1 MPGQQAFGSFKHKHQ
16 DNLIRIIFMPSALY
30 ISLLRSTAISII
42 LIISL
47 MIFCGEAFAEENTIK
62 DIQIQV
68 EPVRGINTEKLHNL
82 ARDVLSLKKGEV
94 FSEEK
99 LESSIEAIKK
109 TGLFEKI
116 ATDSTDG
123 EQNPSIIFNLKPA
136 RIIKN
141 IRIKG
146 IISPFFEKDI
156 LNAMTIFT
164 GEAFKPKKFKRQP
177 ELIAKMIEKD
187 GFINPV
193 VTLVRNTDPTDGNMI
208 IDVTIKK
215 DNFWYIGDIKFKGN
229 DSFSDFRLGFSLET
243 SRGSFLPDVISRFS
257 EATLKKETRS
267 LIDFYRNQGYAD
279 VTINSDIK
287 KNEETSTVDVVIK
300 INEGP
305 KYKVDF
311 KGNEYYWDLTLNKDV
326 VLDKDG
332 NKHNLGVRKSIKN
345 IKNRYVEE
353 GFQNISV
360 KTEEELIE
368 DGKIK
373 KLIFVIDEGPRT
385 LVSKVK
391 IEGNQS
397 VPEKEIEKNM
407 LTKESGVFFK
417 EPFNQETLDGDAEA
431 VVTYY
436 KNQGFIN
443 AKTETEALI
452 SEDKSSADVKM
463 VIEEKPRIYA
473 GTIKFKGL
481 ELIPEKEAF
490 KAINTK
496 PGGPF
501 SKSELEGD
509 EKKISAMISE
519 KGYPHVSVK
528 TSADFNVDGKTV
540 DIVFNVDQGPFV
552 KMGNA
557 YFYGNVRTSES
568 LLKKE
573 LNMKKGD
580 PFSLTKAL
588 EAQKNIRNMD
598 IFNSVQFT
606 SLGLAE
612 QNDTVHLLAEIEE
625 KKPYYFQAG
634 VGYDSQK
641 GMYSSAKTG
650 DRNLF
655 GKNKELW
662 TSGEASQTTYK
673 AETGI
678 ADPRFTGLKLSAKTR
693 IYTEQSEEFNQD
705 FGTRSFGSLTE
716 FEKKW
721 TDSIYTSTAMR
732 FEQREQYSINK
743 KEEDASQPEMG
754 ESRKLMAI
762 TPAVHYDI
770 RDSFIRPR
778 KGMEASLSANFS
790 KSIENDYDTFRKYK
804 FDISFYRNPFEKL
817 TLALAGRFGYI
828 DAESILPS
836 DQLFYLGGTTS
847 VRGYN
852 ENLLS
857 TDSNGDALGGRSSV
871 SGSLEARIELGMK
884 FELVTFVDTGSIGF
898 FMGKEGDD
906 SFKSSIGAGIGYI
919 TPIGPFSVMYG
930 HKLDKKEDEDPG
942 QIHFSVGYVF

>member
-1 MPGQQAFGSFKHKHQ
+1 
-16 DNLIRIIFMPSALY
+16 MPSGLY
-30 ISLLRSTAISII
+30 ISLLRNTAISVF

-47 MIFCGEAFAEENTIK
+47 MISCDGAFAEENTIK

-68 EPVRGINTEKLHNL
+68 EPVSGINTEKLHNL
-82 ARDVLSLKKGEV
+82 ANDIISLKKGEA

-99 LESSIEAIKK
+99 LESSIQAIKK
-109 TGLFEKI
+109 TGLFERI
-116 ATDSTDG
+116 TADSADG
-123 EQNPSIIFNLKPA
+123 QQNPLIIFKLKPA
-136 RIIKN
+136 RIIKD

-146 IISPFFEKDI
+146 VIYPFFEKDI
-156 LNAMTIFT
+156 LNSMTIFT
-164 GEAFKPKKFKRQP
+164 GEAFKPKKFERQP

-187 GFINPV
+187 GFIKPV
-193 VTLVRNTDPTDGNMI
+193 VTLVRNTDPSDGNII
-208 IDVTIKK
+208 IDVMIKK

-229 DSFSDFRLGFSLET
+229 DSFSDFRLGLSLET
-243 SRGSFLPDVISRFS
+243 SRSSFLPDVISRFS
-257 EATLKKETRS
+257 EATLKKEIQS
-267 LIDFYRNQGYAD
+267 LVDFYRRNGFAD
-279 VTINSDIK
+279 VAVTYDIK
-287 KNEETSTVDVVIK
+287 KNEETNTVDVVIK

-305 KYKVDF
+305 KYKIDF
-311 KGNEYYWDLTLNKDV
+311 KGNEHYWDLTLNKDV
-326 VLDKDG
+326 VIEKDG

-345 IKNRYVEE
+345 IKKRYMED
-353 GFQNISV
+353 GFQSISV
-360 KTEEELIE
+360 TTEEELLE

-373 KLIFVIDEGPRT
+373 KLVFVMDEGART
-385 LVSKVK
+385 LVSKVSV
-391 IEGNQS
+391 EGNQS

-407 LTKESGVFFK
+407 LTKESGIFFK
-417 EPFNQETLDGDAEA
+417 EPFDQDILDGDAEA
-431 VVTYY
+431 VVSYY

-443 AKTETEALI
+443 AKTEAEAEI
-452 SEDKSSADVKM
+452 SEDKSSANVKM
-463 VIEEKPRIYA
+463 IIDENSRIHT

-481 ELIPEKEAF
+481 DLISEKEAF
-490 KAINTK
+490 DAINTK
-496 PGGPF
+496 KGGPF

-528 TSADFNVDGKTV
+528 ASADFNADGKTV
-540 DIVFNVDQGPFV
+540 DVVFNVEQGPFV

-573 LNMKKGD
+573 LNMKAGE

-612 QNDTVHLLAEIEE
+612 KSDTVNLLAEIEE

-662 TSGEASQTTYK
+662 ISGEASQTTYK

-678 ADPRFTGLKLSAKTR
+678 ADPRFTGLRFSAKTK

-705 FGTRSFGSLTE
+705 FGTRAFGSLTE

-732 FEQREQYSINK
+732 FEQREQYSIDN
-743 KEEDASQPEMG
+743 ESAAASKAEMG
-754 ESRKLMAI
+754 ESRKLVAI

-804 FDISFYRNPFEKL
+804 FDISFYHSPFEKL

-828 DAESILPS
+828 DAESDMPS

-871 SGSLEARIELGMK
+871 SGTLEARIELGMK
-884 FELVTFVDTGSIGF
+884 FEIVTFVDTGSIGF

-919 TPIGPFSVMYG
+919 TPIGPFSLMYG
-930 HKLDKKEDEDPG
+930 HKLDRKEDEDAG

>member
-1 MPGQQAFGSFKHKHQ
+1 MPTGIFTSFF
-16 DNLIRIIFMPSALY
+16 RCTV
-30 ISLLRSTAISII
+30 ISTV

-47 MIFCGEAFAEENTIK
+47 IIFCGRTFADESTIK
-62 DIQIQV
+62 DVRIQI
-68 EPVRGINTEKLHNL
+68 EPVSGINIEKLHNL
-82 ARDVLSLKKGEV
+82 TRDVTSLKKGDI

-99 LESSIEAIKK
+99 LESSIQAIKK
-109 TGLFEKI
+109 TGLFEDI
-116 ATDSTDG
+116 EADSDAG
-123 EQNPSIIFNLKPA
+123 QNNSVIIFKLKPA
-136 RIIKN
+136 RLIKD
-141 IRIKG
+141 IKITG
-146 IISPFFEKDI
+146 VIYPFFEKDI
-156 LNAMTIFT
+156 LNSMSIYA
-164 GEAFKPKKFKRQP
+164 GEAFKPKKFELQP
-177 ELIAKMIEKD
+177 ELVEKMLEKE
-187 GFINPV
+187 GFIKPV
-193 VTLVRNTDPTDGNMI
+193 VTLEKETDPSDGNI
-208 IDVTIKK
+208 TVSVSIQK
-215 DNFWYIGDIKFKGN
+215 DDFWYIGDIKFKGN
-229 DSFSDFRLGFSLET
+229 ESFSDFRLGLALET

-257 EATLKKETRS
+257 ETTLKKETRS
-267 LIDFYRNQGYAD
+267 LTNFYRTNGYAD
-279 VTINSDIK
+279 VSITSDIK
-287 KNEETSTVDVVIK
+287 KNDLTRTVDAIIK

-305 KYKVDF
+305 KYEVNF
-311 KGNEYYWDLTLNKDV
+311 KGNKEYWGITLKKDL

-345 IKNRYVEE
+345 IKKRYIEG
-353 GFQNISV
+353 GFQNVSIKV
-360 KTEEELIE
+360 EEQLEEE
-368 DGKIK
+368 GKVK
-373 KLIFVIDEGPRT
+373 KLVFVIDEGLRT
-385 LVSKVK
+385 LVSNVS
-391 IEGNQS
+391 IQGNES
-397 VPEKEIEKNM
+397 VTEKEIKKNM
-407 LTKESGVFFK
+407 LTKKSGFFFR
-417 EPFNQETLDGDAEA
+417 EPFDQEILDGDAEA

-443 AKTETEALI
+443 AKAKTEAVI
-452 SEDKSSADVKM
+452 SEDNNVDVK
-463 VIEEKPRIYA
+463 IIIDEKPMIHT

-481 ELIPEKEAF
+481 EIVSEKDVFALM
-490 KAINTK
+490 NTK
-496 PGGPF
+496 TGSPF
-501 SKSELEGD
+501 SESELAGD
-509 EKKISAMISE
+509 EKKVSALISE

-528 TSADFNVDGKTV
+528 TSHDFNEDEKTV
-540 DIVFNVDQGPFV
+540 DIIFNIDQGPFV
-552 KMGNA
+552 KMGNT
-557 YFYGNVRTSES
+557 YFYGNVRTKES

-573 LNMKKGD
+573 LDLTEGK

-598 IFNSVQFT
+598 IFNSVQFS

-612 QNDTVHLLAEIEE
+612 KSDTVHLLAEIEE
-625 KKPYYFQAG
+625 RKPYYFQAG
-634 VGYDSQK
+634 IGYDSQK

-732 FEQREQYSINK
+732 LEQREQYRTNK
-743 KEEDASQPEMG
+743 KTEDASQPEMG
-754 ESRKLMAI
+754 ESRKLVAI

-790 KSIENDYDTFRKYK
+790 RSIENDYDTFRKYK
-804 FDISFYRNPFEKL
+804 FDISFYRSPFEKL

-828 DAESILPS
+828 DAESVLPS

-857 TDSNGDALGGRSSV
+857 TDANGDSLGGRTSI

-884 FELVTFVDTGSIGF
+884 FELVTFVDTGSIGY
-898 FMGKEGDD
+898 FMGTEGDD

-930 HKLDKKEDEDPG
+930 HKLNRKEDEDAG